1 MIVGFSF
8 ISLNHIIY
16 SFVFTHY
23 STPQKRRR
31 QMQDGNHPLEGSL
44 KKRMRMFAGSLRRK
58 GGEPLNPENA
68 PEFIEISSVRAPP
81 VGAAPMGA
89 VPMSAARNTNYNGQQ
104 PAISAARSSSY
115 NAPIQPVRSNLARSD
130 SYDSSV

>member
-1 MIVGFSF
+1 
-8 ISLNHIIY
+8 
-16 SFVFTHY
+16 
-23 STPQKRRR
+23 
-31 QMQDGNHPLEGSL
+31 MQDGNHPLEGSL

-58 GGEPLNPENA
+58 GGEPLNPDENA

-81 VGAAPMGA
+81 VCS
-89 VPMSAARNTNYNGQQ
+89 MSAARNINYNAPPSQQ

-115 NAPIQPVRSNLARSD
+115 NAPIQPARSNLARID